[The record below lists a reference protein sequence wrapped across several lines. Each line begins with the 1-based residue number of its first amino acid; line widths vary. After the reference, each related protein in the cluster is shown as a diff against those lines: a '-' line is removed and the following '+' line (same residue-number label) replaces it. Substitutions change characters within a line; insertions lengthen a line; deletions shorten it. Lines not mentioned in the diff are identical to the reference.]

1 MVFSGAHT
9 QPIYLLA
16 EERVKTL
23 PFLVC
28 RSLTGG
34 VAKSQCLLIQRFG
47 PSSHLGSA
55 PSSPTHTEQGPCLA
69 SASTDPVQ
77 QWVLLLNQHH
87 RNYRFLNVHPPV
99 GDSMQPL
106 HLREGAIPSVAR
118 VALLGWLSWGW
129 HHHHSKV
136 LPHEKPNVP
145 VDNCL
150 LPMTRSRWITWPR
163 FECSSR
169 SPRDPGQPL
178 HTLRPPAPGMAQ
190 PNRACA
196 RFPHSSTIRRCCS
209 GGIHLP
215 QAAFYWPSGYV
226 AKHGTTRGPGHAP
239 YAAAGVVEAAQGRKG
254 SNDVCA

>member
-1 MVFSGAHT
+1 MLHSGWSMLTTFSSIQTGKSPWLQHSLYTVLSYNCLLSADVLQETTVVFEGVHT

-87 RNYRFLNVHPPV
+87 RNYRFLNIHPPV

-106 HLREGAIPSVAR
+106 HLCEGAIPSVAR
-118 VALLGWLSWGW
+118 VALLGWLS
-129 HHHHSKV
+129 
-136 LPHEKPNVP
+136 
-145 VDNCL
+145 
-150 LPMTRSRWITWPR
+150 
-163 FECSSR
+163 
-169 SPRDPGQPL
+169 
-178 HTLRPPAPGMAQ
+178 
-190 PNRACA
+190 
-196 RFPHSSTIRRCCS
+196 
-209 GGIHLP
+209 
-215 QAAFYWPSGYV
+215 
-226 AKHGTTRGPGHAP
+226 
-239 YAAAGVVEAAQGRKG
+239 
-254 SNDVCA
+254 